1 MKVELGAGS
10 TINLLLDKAVI
21 ASKKAFGKLTL
32 EDAKLEDDMMELEI
46 IEAEKLKREKE

>member
-10 TINLLLDKAVI
+10 TLKILLDKALL
-21 ASKKAFGKLTL
+21 ALKRTLGKLTL